1 MSCWYRTLKEKK
13 NVCWRLT
20 VALSL
25 TLPHHKKKAHRD
37 DFNTTTKGCTMKL
50 KETTYTVRAMD
61 LEKKLNKIS
70 WSENSIFIFNQKTKF
85 IKKS

>member
-1 MSCWYRTLKEKK
+1 
-13 NVCWRLT
+13 
-20 VALSL
+20 
-25 TLPHHKKKAHRD
+25 
-37 DFNTTTKGCTMKL
+37 MKL

-85 IKKS
+85 IKKN